1 VRRQERTNSDYDFW
15 RKFGFV
21 PLTRIGFVNT
31 NRRMANN
38 PVSDQIRSRVEEFVD
53 ELSSLIRQSAMDTV
67 AQVLGG
73 GAGDGRRGR
82 RGAGAAR
89 GAGAGAEAR
98 GRARAKGAK
107 RSQDELERLTGR
119 LLTYVK
125 ANAGQ
130 RIEQIAKGMSVS
142 TRELNLPAKKL
153 LANKSIRTKGQKR
166 ATQYFPR

>member
-1 VRRQERTNSDYDFW
+1 L
-15 RKFGFV
+15 KFGAF

-31 NRRMANN
+31 NRRMANT
-38 PVSDQIRSRVEEFVD
+38 PVSEQIRSRVEEFVD

-67 AQVLGG
+67 SKVLGG
-73 GAGDGRRGR
+73 GEVESRRGR
-82 RGAGAAR
+82 RGAGA
-89 GAGAGAEAR
+89 GASASAGRPQMEAR

-130 RIEQIAKGMSVS
+130 RIEQIAKGMAVS

>member
-1 VRRQERTNSDYDFW
+1 
-15 RKFGFV
+15 
-21 PLTRIGFVNT
+21 
-31 NRRMANN
+31 MANN

-73 GAGDGRRGR
+73 VGESRRGR
-82 RGAGAAR
+82 RGASAGR
-89 GAGAGAEAR
+89 GSAVEAR

-107 RSQDELERLTGR
+107 RSQDELERLTAR

-130 RIEQIAKGMSVS
+130 RIEQIAKGMAVS

-153 LANKSIRTKGQKR
+153 LADKSIRTKGQKR